1 MVPPGRSFPSCS
13 ARRMIPM
20 AARSFRL
27 PPGLRYSS
35 FAKTSPD
42 PDGTRRLSCSMGVSP
57 TSWVMSSATRRRDI
71 SEVFRLTLQGTG
83 EDGNRQSGGKG
94 GNTYLEWLL
103 RTDERSKTP
112 PCPPQTEGQAWG
124 TLKVRGRN
132 RANGSAVY
140 CSAKRNEDSSVYN

>member
-35 FAKTSPD
+35 LAKTSPD

-57 TSWVMSSATRRRDI
+57 TSWVMSSATRRRDT

-103 RTDERSKTP
+103 RTDERSKTHP
-112 PCPPQTEGQAWG
+112 VLHKP
-124 TLKVRGRN
+124 KDKRGAPSRFVDATGPMVQPFTVQ
-132 RANGSAVY
+132 R
-140 CSAKRNEDSSVYN
+140 

>member
-83 EDGNRQSGGKG
+83 DDGNRQSGECEAGVKHS
-94 GNTYLEWLL
+94 YFWSAAECELEWWLVVCQCLL
-103 RTDERSKTP
+103 LT
-112 PCPPQTEGQAWG
+112 G
-124 TLKVRGRN
+124 TG
-132 RANGSAVY
+132 GSGL
-140 CSAKRNEDSSVYN
+140 